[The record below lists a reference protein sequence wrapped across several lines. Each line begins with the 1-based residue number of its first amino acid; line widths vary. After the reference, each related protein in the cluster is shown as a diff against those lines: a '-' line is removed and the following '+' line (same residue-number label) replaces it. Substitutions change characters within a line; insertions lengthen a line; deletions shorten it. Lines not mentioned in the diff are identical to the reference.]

1 MNWVVSV
8 RLKEQPRLGELRMST
23 ATLNTFP
30 AINTFQLPRGWFLA
44 IIVVLHVGFFF
55 ALNNGLSFSTL
66 IFQPPPFQVTEVN
79 PETREIIDRPVLEPD
94 FELSTQGRVTPGP
107 LPDLQF
113 GEDEGPIS
121 DPKKDFGGPAIPR
134 GDESTAGPVI
144 VGPAIPSTGLS
155 EPVYPASE
163 IRAGHTGTAL
173 LLLQILPNGR
183 VGEVRLEQSSGFAKL
198 DQSAMRE
205 ARKWRFVPGTRDGV
219 PVTLWKQVPIK
230 FELHD
235 RK

>member
-1 MNWVVSV
+1 
-8 RLKEQPRLGELRMST
+8 MST
-23 ATLNTFP
+23 VTVNTFP
-30 AINTFQLPRGWFLA
+30 AINTFQSPRSWFLA

-66 IFQPPPFQVTEVN
+66 IFKPSPFQVTQVD
-79 PETREIIDRPVLEPD
+79 PEKRDIIDQPVFEPD
-94 FELSTQGRVTPGP
+94 FQLSTQGRVKPEP

-121 DPKKDFGGPAIPR
+121 DPVKDLSGPVISR

-144 VGPAIPSTGLS
+144 VGPAIPRTGLS
-155 EPVYPASE
+155 EPIYPASE

-173 LLLQILPNGR
+173 LLLEILPNGR
-183 VGEVRLEQSSGFAKL
+183 VGEIRLEQSSGFAKL
-198 DQSAMRE
+198 DQSALRE
-205 ARKWRFVPGTRDGV
+205 ARKWRFVPGTRNGV
-219 PVTLWKQVPIK
+219 AVTLWKQVPIK
-230 FELHD
+230 FELHE

>member
-1 MNWVVSV
+1 
-8 RLKEQPRLGELRMST
+8 MST
-23 ATLNTFP
+23 ISVNTFP
-30 AINTFQLPRGWFLA
+30 AINSFQSPRSWFLA
-44 IIVVLHVGFFF
+44 IIVLLHVGFFF

-66 IFQPPPFQVTEVN
+66 VFRPPPFQVSVIEATKQDPMDRPTVN
-79 PETREIIDRPVLEPD
+79 PDIRHSL
-94 FELSTQGRVTPGP
+94 QGRVDPGP
-107 LPDLQF
+107 LPPLQF
-113 GEDEGPIS
+113 GEEDEVI
-121 DPKKDFGGPAIPR
+121 PKLQTGGGPLVPR
-134 GDESTAGPVI
+134 GEEASVKPVI
-144 VGPAIPSTGLS
+144 VAPSIPSAGLS
-155 EPVYPASE
+155 EPLYPASE

-173 LLLQILPNGR
+173 LLLEILPDGR

-205 ARKWRFVPGTRDGV
+205 ARRWRFVPGLRDGV